1 MAKSSWKIQFA
12 DVYWLN
18 NASARAK
25 KKTRA
30 CIGADRNAESTQE
43 IVAEVKCQ

>member
-1 MAKSSWKIQFA
+1 MELNPLGKYSSLTFTIEQ
-12 DVYWLN
+12 
-18 NASARAK
+18 RT

-30 CIGADRNAESTQE
+30 CVGADRNAESTQE